1 MMLPPTQQASATI
14 VTSMVQSIVDDIE
27 KRRLEEEEKAKGKKE
42 EDKVLKARVTSDE
55 VAQAANAR
63 INEHFFGALKRDE
76 NPMAALAARF
86 SAVMGVTQGA
96 DESDTDYGSRLE
108 DALTITNLVAK
119 KDIDGKPT
127 VVGLATFR
135 VTVDALTA
143 AVDGTDENPTG
154 MTALLAR
161 FVQQN
166 GLEQADGETDNDYTI
181 RMRAALTSAR
191 AGLPSS
197 VAEVE
202 AKSGLRDIGVTAQE
216 MIEAIKHPYGEAAQK
231 IKTILDDKATE
242 EKFLTADV
250 SKVLQRLEDIADPKT
265 VEELKAE
272 RLENDPTKV
281 EDAETRKEREESIR
295 ALEAGEKL
303 EDVKELHEVIREGNE
318 AAAKGE
324 TDGKSDIAQSDQ
336 SAGAI
341 AIQTI
346 QVLAAGVEI
355 AQTQASIESDRAN
368 QSPALQEGTQPSD
381 DPHQPPSDEDQAVML
396 ARAGQAS
403 EEQRDEDAAKDI
415 LTVTIDENG
424 IYELL
429 AKKDAA

>member
-1 MMLPPTQQASATI
+1 MMLPPTQQASATL

-42 EDKVLKARVTSDE
+42 EDKVIRARVTSDE
-55 VAQAANAR
+55 VSQAANAR

-76 NPMAALAARF
+76 NPMATLAARF

-96 DESDTDYGSRLE
+96 DESDMDYGSRLE
-108 DALTITNLVAK
+108 DALAITKLVAK
-119 KDIDGKPT
+119 KDADGKPT

-135 VTVDALTA
+135 VSVDDLTA

-161 FVQQN
+161 FVQRNDLQ
-166 GLEQADGETDNDYTI
+166 QADGEDDSDYTL
-181 RMRAALTSAR
+181 RLRAALTSAR
-191 AGLPSS
+191 AGLTSS

-202 AKSGLRDIGVTAQE
+202 AKSGLQDIGVTAQE
-216 MIEAIKHPYGEAAQK
+216 MIEAIKRPYGETAQK
-231 IKTILDDKATE
+231 IKTILDDKAAE

-250 SKVLQRLEDIADPKT
+250 SKVLQRLEDVADPKT
-265 VEELKAE
+265 VEELKTE

-303 EDVKELHEVIREGNE
+303 EDVKELHEVIRKGNE

-324 TDGKSDIAQSDQ
+324 TDGKTDIDQTGQ

-355 AQTQASIESDRAN
+355 AEAQASIESNRAN
-368 QSPALQEGTQPSD
+368 QSPALQDGGQASD
-381 DPHQPPSDEDQAVML
+381 DPHQTPSDEDQAVML

-403 EEQRDEDAAKDI
+403 EEQRDEDATKDI
-415 LTVTIDENG
+415 LAVTIDENG